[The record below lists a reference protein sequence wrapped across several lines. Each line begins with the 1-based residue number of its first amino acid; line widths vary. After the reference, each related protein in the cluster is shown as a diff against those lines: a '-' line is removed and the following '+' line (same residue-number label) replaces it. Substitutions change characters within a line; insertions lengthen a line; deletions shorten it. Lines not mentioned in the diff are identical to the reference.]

1 MWTGTK
7 RGELGP
13 TCDPYRKESTME
25 EAPNSQVDKMTSA
38 SGVKS
43 HVAGLEWTQL
53 DGCPPTKA
61 DLVSLTAECSSYQ

>member
-38 SGVKS
+38 SGMKS
-43 HVAGLEWTQL
+43 HVAGLE
-53 DGCPPTKA
+53 
-61 DLVSLTAECSSYQ
+61 LTSGMGAHLPRLI